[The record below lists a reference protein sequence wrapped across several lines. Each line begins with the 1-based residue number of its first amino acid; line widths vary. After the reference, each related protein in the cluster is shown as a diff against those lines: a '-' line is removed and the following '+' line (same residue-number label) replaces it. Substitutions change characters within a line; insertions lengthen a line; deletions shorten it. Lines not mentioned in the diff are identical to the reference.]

1 MNEEISEQFIAAAIA
16 CFENLSKCPNLKNYR
31 VYREPGKSPREP
43 VKGSAVLVGD
53 NPSTPIPA
61 RRRPGKWILVV
72 SAKRLNKAHPWVV
85 TVQGCR

>member
-31 VYREPGKSPREP
+31 LYREPGKSPRQQ
-43 VKGSAVLVGD
+43 VKGAAVLVGD
-53 NPSTPIPA
+53 NPSTSIPA

-85 TVQGCR
+85 TVQGSR